1 MKPRFVIRCWGIV
14 LNGLMLRTWF
24 VWKSRFL
31 NDFSSNLSMHELIT
45 KTLACSSLK
54 KMAKKWLQQKKVFT
68 TKKTSK
74 KKKKKLSRGK
84 CLKNQTLS
92 SQPSLQSNLIRDLQE
107 RKKSN
112 FFFFQICISFKF
124 SLRYYFSFGS
134 FQDHSNR
141 CWIILIWFLKTFLLN

>member
-31 NDFSSNLSMHELIT
+31 NDFSSNLSLHELIT
-45 KTLACSSLK
+45 KTLTCYSLK
-54 KMAKKWLQQKKVFT
+54 KWLKSDYNKKVFT

-74 KKKKKLSRGK
+74 TKKKLSRGK

-112 FFFFQICISFKF
+112 IFFFFQICISFKF

-134 FQDHSNR
+134 FQDHANR
-141 CWIILIWFLKTFLLN
+141 CWIILIW